1 MLQYSTIVP
10 HTLDVLKKLMQI
22 SELTDFYLVGGT
34 ALSLYFCHRLSIDSD
49 LFSIDDFS
57 NETLIKPLR

>member
-22 SELTDFYLVGGT
+22 PELTDFYLVGGT
-34 ALSLYFCHRLSIDSD
+34 ALSLYFCHRLSIDID
-49 LFSIDDFS
+49 LFSIKDFG